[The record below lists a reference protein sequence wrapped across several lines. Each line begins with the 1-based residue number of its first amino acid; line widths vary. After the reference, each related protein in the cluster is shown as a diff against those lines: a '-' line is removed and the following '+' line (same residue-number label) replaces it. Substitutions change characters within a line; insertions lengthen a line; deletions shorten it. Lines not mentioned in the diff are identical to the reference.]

1 MRQPLRFQIM
11 MPMLVLMLTAIAGVS
26 ALNAYLAAGQAQ
38 RRIEQ
43 QLDEIV
49 TTLDQSSFPLTDAVM
64 RQMRGLSGAEFVLV
78 EEGGAVV
85 ASSWELP
92 TGEEPPHDWQGST
105 TDSHHPVRLRQR
117 RQLGGHTYFHTAIR
131 LERISPG
138 SPDRLQILYPE
149 QEYRDAWTRAAYPPV
164 LIGLVASCFVVALAV
179 WVAGRVSRPLTGLQ
193 RQVTRISQ
201 GDFSPLTLPSRDDE
215 VRDLAQ
221 SINRMA
227 TMLDQYER
235 GVRQAERLNT
245 LAQLGGGIAHQMRNA
260 ATGCRMAIDLLA
272 DELRLSTDCD
282 NLVVARRQLELME
295 RYLQRFLALGQP
307 SRQERPQMVDLGQL
321 IDDVLPLLRPAG
333 QHAKVEILWRRPTA
347 SCAIQGIPDELEQAI
362 INVVLNA
369 IEAAQQLPSRGE
381 SQDSVPEERPSQVR
395 LRIEIAAAGEVELLV
410 EDTGPGPPVE
420 IQSSLFEPFATTKAG
435 GAGLGLSVARQVAE
449 RHGGTI
455 GWERVPGWTRFRLR
469 FPPGQSAAGEL
480 FADKVNASR

>member
-11 MPMLVLMLTAIAGVS
+11 MPMLALMLSAIAGVS

-78 EEGGAVV
+78 DDGGAVV
-85 ASSWELP
+85 ASSWEP
-92 TGEEPPHDWQGST
+92 ATGERSLDDWHRSWN
-105 TDSHHPVRLRQR
+105 DRHHPVQLRRR
-117 RQLGGHTYFHTAIR
+117 RQLGGRTYFHTAIR
-131 LERISPG
+131 LERIIPG

-149 QEYRDAWTRAAYPPV
+149 QEYRDAWTRATYPPV
-164 LIGLVASCFVVALAV
+164 LIGLVASCFVVAVAA
-179 WVAGRVSRPLTGLQ
+179 WVASRVSRPLTGLQ

-201 GDFSPLTLPSRDDE
+201 GNYSPLSLPLRDDE
-215 VRDLAQ
+215 IRDLAQ

-227 TMLDQYER
+227 AMLDQYER

-307 SRQERPQMVDLGQL
+307 SRQERPQAIDLGQL
-321 IDDVLPLLRPAG
+321 VDDVLPLLRPAG
-333 QHAKVEILWRRPTA
+333 QHAKVALVWQRPPETHV
-347 SCAIQGIPDELEQAI
+347 IQGVPDELEQMI
-362 INVVLNA
+362 INLVLNA
-369 IEAAQQLPSRGE
+369 IEAAQQLP
-381 SQDSVPEERPSQVR
+381 PEGNAPDTAPERPSQVR
-395 LRIEIAAAGEVELLV
+395 LRVLSSAAGEVELLV

-420 IQSSLFEPFATTKAG
+420 IQSTLFEPFATTKAG
-435 GAGLGLSVARQVAE
+435 GAGLGLSVARQAAE
-449 RHGGTI
+449 RQGGTI
-455 GWERVPGWTRFRLR
+455 GWERISGWTQFRVRFTQTLSTTSER
-469 FPPGQSAAGEL
+469 ST
-480 FADKVNASR
+480 DKVSA